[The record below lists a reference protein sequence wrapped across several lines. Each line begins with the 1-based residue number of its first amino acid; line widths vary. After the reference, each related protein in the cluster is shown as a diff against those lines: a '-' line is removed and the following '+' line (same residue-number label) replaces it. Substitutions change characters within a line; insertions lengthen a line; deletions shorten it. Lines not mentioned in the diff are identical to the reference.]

1 MYWGKAGFAKDF
13 FINHFI
19 LFSADITSCCFYF
32 PFNFH
37 NIFVKDTHR
46 EKAPSNKSAV
56 LAKTKNTEIWVVGTT
71 NQLFIRGS

>member
-19 LFSADITSCCFYF
+19 LLTANITSCCFYF
-32 PFNFH
+32 AFSFC
-37 NIFVKDTHR
+37 NIFVEDTHR
-46 EKAPSNKSAV
+46 EKAPSNKSAA
-56 LAKTKNTEIWVVGTT
+56 LSKTTDMDTSVVGTT